1 MSRFRFEE
9 ILRYAKYIT
18 QTLTKVGLSSPK
30 KMRLICFNK
39 SSLEM
44 MEDERCFL
52 LDLKTSF
59 RSQDI

>member
-1 MSRFRFEE
+1 MSRFSFEE

-18 QTLTKVGLSSPK
+18 QSLIKFGLSSPK
-30 KMRLICFNK
+30 KMCFVCFNK

-52 LDLKTSF
+52 LYLKSSF

>member
-1 MSRFRFEE
+1 MSRFSFEG

-18 QTLTKVGLSSPK
+18 QSLIKVGLSSPK
-30 KMRLICFNK
+30 KMCFMCFSK

-52 LDLKTSF
+52 LYLKTSF